1 MLIMTLMTK
10 NTVKHQKLEIMI
22 KIAHDFLQTLINY
35 CKKNNLKGITAKQ
48 ISDQKIVKFDMT
60 LTESLGIPKR
70 ELYEIMHEGIFGIAH
85 ILIDIM
91 KETKVTKIPLHV
103 LEEFE
108 VKWDWKEIFKGITEN
123 RES

>member
-1 MLIMTLMTK
+1 MILMTK
-10 NTVKHQKLEIMI
+10 DTIDHQKLEVRI
-22 KIAHDFLQTLINY
+22 KIAHDFLHTLINY
-35 CKKNNLKGITAKQ
+35 CKKNNLDGITAKQ

-70 ELYEIMHEGIFGIAH
+70 ELYKIMQEGILGIAS

-91 KETKVTKIPLHV
+91 KETKIKKIPLKV

-108 VKWDWKEIFKGITEN
+108 IRWDSKEIFKGIAQN